1 MQAVINISSE
11 GTRLRPLSCTKPAGL
26 ITMGDKYLIQRL
38 IENLKKH
45 SVTEVV
51 IITGYMGDE
60 VEKSLGNDYDGI
72 KIQYAKTDFED
83 GGLKTH
89 GDVLAK
95 EFLYFSK
102 LIYSEADFSR
112 LVKFHHQR
120 GAYATILVAKNSG
133 NRISIGGDCRINRI
147 EEKRLWN
154 SITGDEKGAGVY
166 MLSRDIIRFI
176 PEDMSTD
183 LFENV
188 FPSLVRAGKSIYAM
202 STSETVISVE
212 DIPSF
217 MRAGFSF
224 LECLKKKRAK
234 GIMVS
239 EGAIV
244 EKGALLE
251 APCYIGKNAHIHK
264 GAKVGAYSHIGEGT
278 VVKEGASLKRSI
290 VLKGCRI
297 GKNVSLRGCI
307 ADEGVIIGDN
317 TTVLEQAVIGKSTK
331 IGEAVTVRSFVKI
344 WPEKTLEDC
353 ITVSENV
360 LWGQKK
366 RTRLYKKGVIEGV
379 INADITPRFCT
390 MLGECAGAG
399 FDGGEIGV
407 ATDGSAAGIM
417 VRDAVV
423 AGLLGMGCRVKDFG
437 EQPLPITRRGV
448 LFYMLK
454 GAISISVVEKDG
466 EDVAMIDI
474 IGSDG
479 AEVGETV
486 RGRMEDYFEKGDFL
500 YPESK
505 KITESEYLFE
515 YKIHYLK
522 SLVGYTDKKRKPLKI
537 LLACPAIWGRRL
549 ISSAMADFGCSIS
562 MYMPYEVISVA
573 QKKAFEQ
580 SVDLGGFDIGFV
592 IDAKCE
598 KLTVVLPKRRT
609 LDDEAYMALTCL
621 VIMKKHKGATIHV
634 PLTASSAIDMLA
646 EKHGCE
652 IVREPLVP
660 DDSIKGK
667 EIVSDEYIFRYDAV
681 GSVIKL
687 VDYFAREDIETL
699 INQIPPITI
708 AKTVIEIPKGEIE
721 KVMGKIKHLSRNN
734 AESSEGVKI
743 TLDKGWVVVMPDGNK
758 EVCHVVGESTNY
770 ETARELCDF
779 CIDEI
784 LK

>member
-11 GTRLRPLSCTKPAGL
+11 GTRLRPLSCTKPSGL
-26 ITMGDKYLIQRL
+26 ITLGDKYLIQRL
-38 IENLKKH
+38 IENLKKLA
-45 SVTEVV
+45 VNDIV

-60 VEKSLGNDYDGI
+60 VKKSLGDTYDGI
-72 KIQYAKTDFED
+72 NLRFVKTDCGD

-89 GDVLAK
+89 SDILEN

-102 LIYSEADFSR
+102 LVYTEADLSR
-112 LVKFHHQR
+112 IVKFHRQK
-120 GAYATILVAKNSG
+120 GAYATILMSKNRG
-133 NRISIGGDCRINRI
+133 GRLLVGGDSRVSRI

-154 SITGDEKGAGVY
+154 SISGDEKGTGIY
-166 MLSRDIIRFI
+166 MLKRDIIRFI
-176 PEDMSTD
+176 PEEMNTD

-188 FPSLVRAGKSIYAM
+188 LPSLVRSGKSIYALN
-202 STSETVISVE
+202 TSDTVISIE
-212 DIPSF
+212 DITSF

-224 LECLKKKRAK
+224 LECLKKEYPK
-234 GIMVS
+234 GISVS
-239 EGAIV
+239 EEATV

-251 APCYIGKNAHIHK
+251 APCYIGNNAHIHK

-278 VVKEGASLKRSI
+278 VVKEGASIKRSI

-317 TTVLEQAVIGKSTK
+317 TTVLEQAVIGKGTK

-353 ITVSENV
+353 TTVSENL

-379 INADITPRFCT
+379 VNVDITPRFCT
-390 MLGECAGAG
+390 MLGECVAAG

-407 ATDGSAAGIM
+407 ATDGSAAGAM
-417 VRDAVV
+417 VRDAVT

-437 EQPLPITRRGV
+437 EQPLSITRRGV

-454 GAISISVVEKDG
+454 GAISISITEKDG
-466 EDVAMIDI
+466 EDVAAIDI

-479 AEVGETV
+479 LEIDENAKQ
-486 RGRMEDYFEKGDFL
+486 RMEYYFEKGDFI

-505 KITESEYLFE
+505 KIRESEYLFE

-522 SLVGYTDKKRKPLKI
+522 SLVGYTKKKRQPYKI
-537 LLACPAIWGRRL
+537 LLACPAVWGRRL
-549 ISSAMADFGCSIS
+549 VSSAMADFNCSVS
-562 MYMPYEVISVA
+562 MYMPYDVISPA
-573 QKKAFEQ
+573 QKKAFEE
-580 SVDLGGFDIGFV
+580 SVDIGGFDIGFI

-598 KLTVVLPKRRT
+598 KLTVVLPEKRT
-609 LDDEAYMALTCL
+609 LDADTYLALTCL

-652 IVREPLVP
+652 IVRTPLTP

-667 EIVSDEYIFRYDAV
+667 DTVSDEYVFRYDAV

-687 VDYFAREDIETL
+687 VDFFSEEDIGDL

-721 KVMGKIKHLSRNN
+721 KVMGKIKHLSNN
-734 AESSEGVKI
+734 TESEEGVKI
-743 TLDKGWVVVMPDGNK
+743 TLDKGWVVVMTDTNK
-758 EVCHVVGESTNY
+758 EVCHIVGEGTSY
-770 ETARELCDF
+770 ETAKELCDF

-784 LK
+784 LGK